1 MDRLE
6 RPLSPHLQV
15 YRWQI
20 TNLLSILHRLTGVA
34 LSLGIVV
41 LTYWLTALASGPDGY
56 AAAQW
61 LFGAAWFKLP
71 LLGWLFCFFFHFA
84 NGIRH
89 LVWDLGYGFEPA
101 QIRTGGWIVVIT
113 TVLLTAAVAAATL

>member
-20 TNLLSILHRLTGVA
+20 TNLLSILHRITGVA

-41 LTYWLTALASGPDGY
+41 LTYWLVALASGADAY

-61 LFGAAWFKLP
+61 LFGAPWFKLP
-71 LLGWLFCFFFHFA
+71 LMGWLFCFFFHFA

-89 LVWDLGYGFEPA
+89 LVWDLGFGFEPG
-101 QIRTGGWIVVIT
+101 QIRTGGWVVVIT
-113 TVLLTAAVAAATL
+113 TVLLTAAVAAVVL

>member
-20 TNLLSILHRLTGVA
+20 TNLLSILHRITGVA

-41 LTYWLTALASGPDGY
+41 LTYWLVALAGGADAY

-61 LFGAAWFKLP
+61 LFGATWFKLP
-71 LLGWLFCFFFHFA
+71 LMGWLFCFFFHFA

-89 LVWDLGYGFEPA
+89 LVWDLGFGFEPG
-101 QIRTGGWIVVIT
+101 QIRTGGWVVVTT
-113 TVLLTAAVAAATL
+113 TVLLTAAVAAAVL